1 MQNVISYATY
11 ITVLKDKVAH
21 FSQYVCRPPK
31 QTTCDQTN
39 SLEISHVAFI
49 ANNIELHRH
58 MRNVPHTES
67 IGSLLM

>member
-1 MQNVISYATY
+1 MQNVISYPAY

-21 FSQYVCRPPK
+21 FSQYVDPKK

-39 SLEISHVAFI
+39 SLEISLVAFI

-67 IGSLLM
+67 IGSLFM